1 MMHGQKNIKLCG
13 YMFRQF
19 YGHPQA
25 IQKKCGRNPFFNSLY
40 TYLNTTFN
48 V

>member
-25 IQKKCGRNPFFNSLY
+25 IQKKMRKKSIFQFIIHLFKY
-40 TYLNTTFN
+40 HI
-48 V
+48 